1 MARPAGIEPA
11 TLSLE
16 KWRPSFYAAPSPA
29 IKLDIFRAHSL
40 VNLWNGPRLSSAMT
54 GFQSFQWD
62 SASSCL
68 SHLSII

>member
-1 MARPAGIEPA
+1 MVRQAEIEPA

-16 KWRPSFYAAPSPA
+16 EWRPSFYAAPSPA
-29 IKLDIFRAHSL
+29 IKLDIFRTHSL
-40 VNLWNGPRLSSAMT
+40 VNLWNGPRLSSAVT

-68 SHLSII
+68 SHLSTI